1 MWSIFFVLRR
11 IRSRHRVF
19 FCKCSEYRSYPVFGQ
34 QHENEAEEKEQE
46 EEEQAREQAKEKVK
60 GKEKERKKNGLGS
73 KSNGEFALVMV
84 DS

>member
-46 EEEQAREQAKEKVK
+46 EEQAREQAKEKVK

-73 KSNGEFALVMV
+73 KSNGGICPGNG
-84 DS
+84 